1 MIKKSKTTHY
11 TKRLLN
17 MTAIIGLT
25 VSLTA
30 CSSVAERVQ
39 NIGKAPDLAP
49 IENVTETPEYNFVS
63 MPMPAEVAK
72 EDSSVGNSLWQSSRK
87 GFFKDQRASDVGDI
101 LTVIIEIDDT
111 AELTN
116 ETTRTRQNTENN
128 NLNSA
133 LGYEAYLDKILPG
146 AATLPNL
153 INIDGQTNNVGTGE
167 IEREEKIE
175 TRIAAVVADVL
186 PNGNMVI
193 AGKQE
198 VRINFEVRELKVAG
212 VIRPEDI
219 SPTNAVN
226 YDQIAEARISYGG
239 RGQITDVQQPRYGQ
253 QVLDIIYPF

>member
-1 MIKKSKTTHY
+1 MNKMKQKTYKKH
-11 TKRLLN
+11 LLN
-17 MTAIIGLT
+17 MTAIIALSI
-25 VSLTA
+25 SLTA
-30 CSSVAERVQ
+30 CSSVADRMQ
-39 NIGKAPDLAP
+39 NIGKAPALAP
-49 IENVTETPEYNFVS
+49 IENVKETPDYNFVS
-63 MPMPAEVAK
+63 MPMPETVQQA
-72 EDSSVGNSLWQSSRK
+72 DSSVKNSLWQASRK
-87 GFFKDQRASDVGDI
+87 GFFKDQRASDIGDI

-128 NLNSA
+128 NLNTA
-133 LGYEAYLDKILPG
+133 LGFESYLDKILPG

-153 INIDGQTNNVGTGE
+153 VNIDGQTNNVGTGE

-198 VRINFEVRELKVAG
+198 VRLNFEVRELKVAG
-212 VIRPEDI
+212 VIRPVDI
-219 SPTNAVN
+219 SPGNSIN

-239 RGQITDVQQPRYGQ
+239 RGQISDVQQPRYGQ